1 LESFRRKIILSQSV
15 EDIKIGLRVF
25 RDNISAYFAVMA
37 FIVGSLFII
46 TTVGLGFTVLAT
58 LIRFF
63 GISLP
68 DDARVLL
75 LIVIA
80 LLTFFFLIVAIFFS
94 AFNGTLY
101 GLSYDII
108 SSGDLHTEFRHAFT
122 YFRKFWFRYLLISLL
137 TLSVTASYYLILL
150 PGDQTLLFILII
162 VVDYFSIL
170 YITGLYTSVTA
181 NGSLIRALKESG
193 SLLKKDFKRIA
204 STLGIYFI
212 IFRVPYIL
220 FFLILKWG
228 LATNS
233 ILVILLGGV
242 IVMMF
247 LSLASFIGTPVLTIF
262 ATRIY
267 NTNKMS

>member
-1 LESFRRKIILSQSV
+1 MSQSF
-15 EDIKIGLRVF
+15 EDVKIGLRVF

-37 FIVGSLFII
+37 FIIGSLFII

-58 LIRFF
+58 LMRFF

-68 DDARVLL
+68 DDTRVIL

-101 GLSYDII
+101 GLSYDIM
-108 SSGDLHTEFRHAFT
+108 SSGDLYTEFKHAFT
-122 YFRKFWFRYLLISLL
+122 YFRRFWSKYLVISLL
-137 TLSVTASYYLILL
+137 TLAVTASYYLILL
-150 PGDQTLLFILII
+150 PGDQTLLFIIII

-193 SLLKKDFKRIA
+193 NLLKKDFKRIA
-204 STLGIYFI
+204 ITLGMYFI
-212 IFRVPYIL
+212 IFRAPYIL
-220 FFLILKWG
+220 FFLFLKIAITMDTNLPIIILG
-228 LATNS
+228 
-233 ILVILLGGV
+233 I
-242 IVMMF
+242 IVMMIM
-247 LSLASFIGTPVLTIF
+247 SLTSFIGAPILTIF

-267 NTNKMS
+267 NTNKML